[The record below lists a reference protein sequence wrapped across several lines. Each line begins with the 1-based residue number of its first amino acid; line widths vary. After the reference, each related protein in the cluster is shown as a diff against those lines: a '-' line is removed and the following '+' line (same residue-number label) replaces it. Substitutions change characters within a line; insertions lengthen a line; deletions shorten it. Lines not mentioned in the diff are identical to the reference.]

1 MMRRNTDHTV
11 FQVNENVLV
20 RNFRSGPRW
29 LNATI
34 LQRTGPV
41 SYEVKVQT
49 PKGFCT
55 WRRHKDHLLRAP
67 TTTTASPVAVEEE
80 TENCYPAFADRL
92 PAAAAVCENT
102 AASMVSENS
111 PTRRYPQRIRK
122 QPDRFQAS

>member
-1 MMRRNTDHTV
+1 MMRRNTDHTA
-11 FQVNENVLV
+11 FQVNEQVLV

-29 LNATI
+29 LKATI

-49 PKGFCT
+49 SNGPCT

-67 TTTTASPVAVEEE
+67 TTTTASPFAVEEE
-80 TENCYPAFADRL
+80 TDNCYPDFADHV
-92 PAAAAVCENT
+92 PAAAAVSENT
-102 AASMVSENS
+102 AASSVNENS